1 MPRAKK
7 KETEAPAGAVT
18 ETVQRMPLS
27 ELHPFE
33 GHPFKV
39 LDDDSMTE
47 TVESIR
53 QMGVA
58 NPLIVRPDPDGGYEI
73 ISGHRRRHA
82 AELAG
87 LDTIPVIVRELD
99 DDAAVIMMVDSN
111 LQRENILPSERAKA
125 YKMKLEALKHQG
137 QRHDLTSTQVVE
149 KLAAEQVGDDA
160 GMTSGTRPC
169 AAMCAGG
176 PRASPW
182 WTTRAAARSCAMC
195 SMCRTPGR
203 GRTPARSTSGPC
215 VRNMSPLCRMCWNG
229 PTAWGPAR
237 GWRSRSGA
245 SPPASPLNIPIG
257 SYRGFQMEL
266 SYNTFEKQFQITM
279 KGEMSHHVS
288 LGTDARGNLTRLDN
302 ALAGIPGRLERGREQ
317 LENLRNQQSAAQVE
331 LTKPFPQEAEL
342 AEKSARLA
350 ELDAALSMEDSIDR
364 DGGEVSEEVGDGE
377 RPSVLEDL
385 KKRAAE
391 IPPDKKPGK
400 EPERG

>member
-7 KETEAPAGAVT
+7 KEAEAPAVA

-27 ELHPFE
+27 ELRPFE

-39 LDDDSMTE
+39 LDDDAMAE

-73 ISGHRRRHA
+73 ISGHRRHHA

-160 GMTSGTRPC
+160 GISRESVRRFVRLTELIPEILDMVDEKKI
-169 AAMCAGG
+169 
-176 PRASPW
+176 
-182 WTTRAAARSCAMC
+182 
-195 SMCRTPGR
+195 SM
-203 GRTPARSTSGPC
+203 TPA
-215 VRNMSPLCRMCWNG
+215 V
-229 PTAWGPAR
+229 
-237 GWRSRSGA
+237 
-245 SPPASPLNIPIG
+245 
-257 SYRGFQMEL
+257 EL
-266 SYNTFEKQFQITM
+266 SYLKPEEQRNFLEAMDYAQAAPSLSQAQRM
-279 KGEMSHHVS
+279 KKKS
-288 LGTDARGNLTRLDN
+288 
-302 ALAGIPGRLERGREQ
+302 
-317 LENLRNQQSAAQVE
+317 
-331 LTKPFPQEAEL
+331 QE
-342 AEKSARLA
+342 S
-350 ELDAALSMEDSIDR
+350 
-364 DGGEVSEEVGDGE
+364 GCT
-377 RPSVLEDL
+377 LEDMCGIMDEV
-385 KKRAAE
+385 KKDDMGQIAFKTSDLQKFFPKSYTPRQMSDTILRLLE
-391 IPPDKKPGK
+391 QWQRRRQRDQQ
-400 EPERG
+400 R

>member
-160 GMTSGTRPC
+160 GISRESVRRFVRLTELIPEILDMVDEKKI
-169 AAMCAGG
+169 
-176 PRASPW
+176 
-182 WTTRAAARSCAMC
+182 
-195 SMCRTPGR
+195 SM
-203 GRTPARSTSGPC
+203 TPA
-215 VRNMSPLCRMCWNG
+215 V
-229 PTAWGPAR
+229 
-237 GWRSRSGA
+237 
-245 SPPASPLNIPIG
+245 
-257 SYRGFQMEL
+257 EL
-266 SYNTFEKQFQITM
+266 SYLKPEEQRNFLEAMDYAQAAPSLSQAQRMKKKSQESGCTLDDMCGIMDEVKKDDLGQIAFKTSDLQ
-279 KGEMSHHVS
+279 KFFPKSYTPRQMSDTI
-288 LGTDARGNLTRLDN
+288 LRL
-302 ALAGIPGRLERGREQ
+302 LEQWQRRRQ
-317 LENLRNQQSAAQVE
+317 RDQQ
-331 LTKPFPQEAEL
+331 
-342 AEKSARLA
+342 R
-350 ELDAALSMEDSIDR
+350 
-364 DGGEVSEEVGDGE
+364 
-377 RPSVLEDL
+377 
-385 KKRAAE
+385 
-391 IPPDKKPGK
+391 
-400 EPERG
+400 

>member
-7 KETEAPAGAVT
+7 KEAEAPAEAVT

-160 GMTSGTRPC
+160 GISRESVRRFVRLTELIPEILDMVDEKKI
-169 AAMCAGG
+169 
-176 PRASPW
+176 
-182 WTTRAAARSCAMC
+182 
-195 SMCRTPGR
+195 SM
-203 GRTPARSTSGPC
+203 TPA
-215 VRNMSPLCRMCWNG
+215 V
-229 PTAWGPAR
+229 
-237 GWRSRSGA
+237 
-245 SPPASPLNIPIG
+245 
-257 SYRGFQMEL
+257 EL
-266 SYNTFEKQFQITM
+266 SYLKPEEQRNFLEAMDYAQAAPSLSQAQRMKKKSQESGCTLKDMCGIMDEVKKDDLGQIAFKTSDLQ
-279 KGEMSHHVS
+279 KFFPKSYTPRQMSDTI
-288 LGTDARGNLTRLDN
+288 LRL
-302 ALAGIPGRLERGREQ
+302 LEQWQRRRQ
-317 LENLRNQQSAAQVE
+317 RDQQ
-331 LTKPFPQEAEL
+331 
-342 AEKSARLA
+342 R
-350 ELDAALSMEDSIDR
+350 
-364 DGGEVSEEVGDGE
+364 
-377 RPSVLEDL
+377 
-385 KKRAAE
+385 
-391 IPPDKKPGK
+391 
-400 EPERG
+400 

>member
-7 KETEAPAGAVT
+7 KETEAPAEAVT

-27 ELHPFE
+27 QLHPFE

-39 LDDDSMTE
+39 LDDDAMTE

-73 ISGHRRRHA
+73 ISGHRRHHA

-160 GMTSGTRPC
+160 GISRESVRRFVRLTELIPEILDMVDEKKI
-169 AAMCAGG
+169 
-176 PRASPW
+176 
-182 WTTRAAARSCAMC
+182 
-195 SMCRTPGR
+195 SM
-203 GRTPARSTSGPC
+203 TPA
-215 VRNMSPLCRMCWNG
+215 V
-229 PTAWGPAR
+229 
-237 GWRSRSGA
+237 
-245 SPPASPLNIPIG
+245 
-257 SYRGFQMEL
+257 EL
-266 SYNTFEKQFQITM
+266 SYLKPEEQRNFLEAMDYAQAAPSLSQAQRMKKKSQESGCTLDDMCSIMDEVKKDDLGQIAFKTSDLQ
-279 KGEMSHHVS
+279 KFFPKSYTPRQMSDTI
-288 LGTDARGNLTRLDN
+288 LRL
-302 ALAGIPGRLERGREQ
+302 LEQWQRRRQ
-317 LENLRNQQSAAQVE
+317 RDQQ
-331 LTKPFPQEAEL
+331 
-342 AEKSARLA
+342 R
-350 ELDAALSMEDSIDR
+350 
-364 DGGEVSEEVGDGE
+364 
-377 RPSVLEDL
+377 
-385 KKRAAE
+385 
-391 IPPDKKPGK
+391 
-400 EPERG
+400 

>member
-27 ELHPFE
+27 QLHPFE

-39 LDDDSMTE
+39 LDDDAMTE

-73 ISGHRRRHA
+73 ISGHRRHHA

-87 LDTIPVIVRELD
+87 LDAIPVIVRELD

-160 GMTSGTRPC
+160 GISRESVRRFVRLTELIPEILDMVDEKKI
-169 AAMCAGG
+169 
-176 PRASPW
+176 
-182 WTTRAAARSCAMC
+182 
-195 SMCRTPGR
+195 SM
-203 GRTPARSTSGPC
+203 TPA
-215 VRNMSPLCRMCWNG
+215 V
-229 PTAWGPAR
+229 
-237 GWRSRSGA
+237 
-245 SPPASPLNIPIG
+245 
-257 SYRGFQMEL
+257 EL
-266 SYNTFEKQFQITM
+266 SYLKPEEQRNF
-279 KGEMSHHVS
+279 
-288 LGTDARGNLTRLDN
+288 
-302 ALAGIPGRLERGREQ
+302 LEAMDYAQ
-317 LENLRNQQSAAQVE
+317 AA
-331 LTKPFPQEAEL
+331 
-342 AEKSARLA
+342 
-350 ELDAALSMEDSIDR
+350 
-364 DGGEVSEEVGDGE
+364 
-377 RPSVLEDL
+377 PSVSQAQRMKKKSQESGCSLDDMCSIMDEVKKDDLGQIAFKTSDLQKFFPKSYTPRQMSDTILRLLEQWQRRRQRDQQ
-385 KKRAAE
+385 R
-391 IPPDKKPGK
+391 
-400 EPERG
+400 

>member
-7 KETEAPAGAVT
+7 KETEASAGAVT

-160 GMTSGTRPC
+160 GISRESVRRFVRLTELIPEILDMVDEKKI
-169 AAMCAGG
+169 
-176 PRASPW
+176 
-182 WTTRAAARSCAMC
+182 
-195 SMCRTPGR
+195 SM
-203 GRTPARSTSGPC
+203 TPA
-215 VRNMSPLCRMCWNG
+215 V
-229 PTAWGPAR
+229 
-237 GWRSRSGA
+237 
-245 SPPASPLNIPIG
+245 
-257 SYRGFQMEL
+257 EL
-266 SYNTFEKQFQITM
+266 SYLKPEEQRNFLEAMDYAQAAPSLSQAQRMKKKSQESGCTLDDMCSIMDEVKKDDLGQIAFKTSDLQ
-279 KGEMSHHVS
+279 KFFPKSYTPRQMSDTI
-288 LGTDARGNLTRLDN
+288 LRL
-302 ALAGIPGRLERGREQ
+302 LEQWQRRRQ
-317 LENLRNQQSAAQVE
+317 RDQQ
-331 LTKPFPQEAEL
+331 
-342 AEKSARLA
+342 R
-350 ELDAALSMEDSIDR
+350 
-364 DGGEVSEEVGDGE
+364 
-377 RPSVLEDL
+377 
-385 KKRAAE
+385 
-391 IPPDKKPGK
+391 
-400 EPERG
+400 